1 MWVLKRR
8 NLGWLSVL
16 HIRQDSTERHFLYT
30 ADLFAYLCI
39 CAYRVLWKVRL
50 HSGGQVRVGVGRVGR
65 ESKLQIPMPYPVRWD
80 RTSALPQY
88 SHCSTPV
95 CPRTA
100 LVPGLPVLPSTAQGS
115 AVLTG
120 PISCHTVG
128 QSQGLGWSWPS
139 WFGLDSVSRS
149 TGPALVLGAVTP
161 RLPFYCHSS
170 LSSRLSSESYMQ
182 RHGALHLFS
191 HEEMVVMAA
200 AWPGSGLACAWCR
213 RACRAVLPASPQ
225 NSSLSFHGEGM

>member
-1 MWVLKRR
+1 M
-8 NLGWLSVL
+8 
-16 HIRQDSTERHFLYT
+16 
-30 ADLFAYLCI
+30 
-39 CAYRVLWKVRL
+39 
-50 HSGGQVRVGVGRVGR
+50 RVGVGRIGR

-115 AVLTG
+115 AVRTG

-149 TGPALVLGAVTP
+149 TGPALVVGAVTP
-161 RLPFYCHSS
+161 RLPFYYHSS

-182 RHGALHLFS
+182 RHGVLHLFS
-191 HEEMVVMAA
+191 HEEMVVMAP
-200 AWPGSGLACAWCR
+200 AWPGSGVACAWCR
-213 RACRAVLPASPQ
+213 RACQHRPRTLPCLSMGKGCRGPSLGLPFYKTLFHVLSKVNKLHRSDSCQKLGYIAD
-225 NSSLSFHGEGM
+225 LSEERKTF